1 MLKIKLNE
9 NNWEEVTAKAIE
21 VLNDGLGVIYPTE
34 TCYGIAVDATND
46 NALNN
51 LLAYKTFRG
60 SKPISIAVTDIEMAN
75 KYVDV
80 NEMAKNIYDNYLPG
94 PITVISR
101 SKGILNPPVVS
112 KEGGIGIR
120 IPDYPFILE
129 LIKQFDKPITA
140 TSANASY
147 KPHPYSI
154 EQLEKELPKKSQ
166 KLVGLCIDAGELQK
180 NVPSTVIDTTMNSLA
195 VLREGRIQFEQALIK
210 SKLLEKRNTTT
221 PEETIN
227 MAKEFTK
234 KYLNEKVVV
243 ALSGELGAGKTQ
255 FTKGIGEYLGV
266 KEIIN
271 SPTYTIINEYSYLN
285 SKTKEEKI
293 LAHMDTWRL
302 TNEKELKTSGM
313 EQHLKDGNILVIEW
327 ADKFYQELND
337 IVKKYDYK
345 TFKVNFK
352 YLSLTEREISIYG
365 EE

>member
-1 MLKIKLNE
+1 MQRIKLNE
-9 NNWEEVTAKAIE
+9 KNWKEVISKTIETLNN
-21 VLNDGLGVIYPTE
+21 GLAVIYPTE
-34 TCYGIAVDATND
+34 TCYGIAIDATNQK
-46 NALNN
+46 ALNN
-51 LLAYKTFRG
+51 LLTYKTFRG
-60 SKPISIAVTDIEMAN
+60 SKPISVAVTDIEMA
-75 KYVDV
+75 KRYVEV
-80 NEMAKNIYDNYLPG
+80 NEMAQNIYDNYLPG
-94 PITVISR
+94 PITVISK

-129 LIKQFDKPITA
+129 LIKEFDRPITA

-154 EQLEKELPKKSQ
+154 EQLEQELPKKSQ

-180 NVPSTVIDTTMNSLA
+180 NVPSTVVDTTMNSLA
-195 VLREGRIQFEQALIK
+195 VLREGRIQFEQALVK
-210 SKLLEKRNTTT
+210 SKLIEKRNTTT
-221 PEETIN
+221 PEETIEFGKQFS
-227 MAKEFTK
+227 KE
-234 KYLNEKVVV
+234 YLKEKVIV

-255 FTKGIGEYLGV
+255 FTKGVGKYLGV

-271 SPTYTIINEYSYLN
+271 SPTYTIINEYPYIGSN
-285 SKTKEEKI
+285 NEKRT

-302 TNEKELKTSGM
+302 SNEEELKSCGM

-337 IVKKYDYK
+337 IVKGYDYK
-345 TFKVNFK
+345 MYKVNFK

-365 EE
+365 EK